1 MQARRLVLRPATR
14 VRRGRRVADPSS
26 DGPHER
32 LWLFDL
38 DNTLHDTSHAIF
50 PRIDHGMTQAVSETL
65 GVDIDTANELRR
77 RYWKRYGA
85 TMIGLMRHHG
95 VDPHGFLLRSHDF
108 DVAPLV
114 RAERGL
120 PRALRALTGRKVL
133 LTNAPLHYAKA
144 VLRHLGILH
153 HFNSLWGIEEM
164 RLHGEFR
171 PKPSPA
177 LLHHVLAREG
187 VPAARA
193 VLVEDTLANLR
204 AARRVGLRTVHV
216 YHPGTPFS
224 KGDSQRPAY
233 VDLRVN
239 SVRDLLL
246 GRRPLR
252 GKSGSGSAGNGGGQS
267 GE

>member
-1 MQARRLVLRPATR
+1 MQARRYVLRPASR
-14 VRRGRRVADPSS
+14 LRRARRAATGVSQ
-26 DGPHER
+26 R

-50 PRIDHGMTQAVSETL
+50 PRIDAGMTAAVAEAL
-65 GVDIDTANELRR
+65 GLDLDAASLLRQQ
-77 RYWKRYGA
+77 YWQRYGA
-85 TMIGLMRHHG
+85 TVIGLVRHHG
-95 VDPHGFLLRSHDF
+95 VDANAFLHRSHDF

-120 PRALRALTGRKVL
+120 ARILRNLPGRKVL
-133 LTNAPLHYAKA
+133 LTNAPQHYARA
-144 VLRHLGILH
+144 VLRHLGILRQFDSIWALEH
-153 HFNSLWGIEEM
+153 M

-177 LLHHVLAREG
+177 LLRYVLAHEG
-187 VPAARA
+187 VPASRT

-204 AARRVGLRTVHV
+204 GARRVGLRTVHV

-224 KGDSQRPAY
+224 RGAYQRPAY

-246 GRRPLR
+246 RRRPLR
-252 GKSGSGSAGNGGGQS
+252 G
-267 GE
+267 